1 LGKKAQAEAQAAL
14 HLKSAG
20 ESDPLTLT
28 LSRGEREPKHGRRCM
43 ESFLS
48 LRALRERNKVRGSD
62 ERRSI
67 DFLCKAIN
75 RSKVS

>member
-48 LRALRERNKVRGSD
+48 LRERNKVRGSD